1 MTMFATFVSLTRLT
15 AMLAAATLSAG
26 RRGRAPAPKDGM
38 IEVPAALNPNKL
50 SIFRVVSATGVQVYA
65 CTRNPAGATGWVL
78 KGPDAQLFDPQ
89 SKPVG
94 KHYAGPT
101 WEDLDG
107 GKVVGAVKT
116 SMPAPVDKAIPW
128 LLLDTKSREGSGAF
142 TEAQAIVRMET
153 TRRHRAQRR
162 LRRGP
167 CRSGTARSLHS
178 DLRVPEIGPAF
189 CVMHCLYIPGSN
201 MRAVEKSKSFPVD
214 VAFAAS
220 QGTARP

>member
-1 MTMFATFVSLTRLT
+1 MTIFATFVRLTCVT
-15 AMLAAATLSAG
+15 AMLAATAFLLTAAGDASA
-26 RRGRAPAPKDGM
+26 KDGT
-38 IEVPAALNPNKL
+38 IEVPVALNPNKL

-153 TRRHRAQRR
+153 T
-162 LRRGP
+162 G
-167 CRSGTARSLHS
+167 GTAPNDGCDQARAGRE
-178 DLRVPEIGPAF
+178 LR
-189 CVMHCLYIPGSN
+189 IPY
-201 MRAVEKSKSFPVD
+201 
-214 VAFAAS
+214 
-220 QGTARP
+220 TAIYVFLK